1 MTAESVVVSVTDDE
15 TAGVRVSPTE
25 LTLTEG
31 NSATYTV
38 VVTTE
43 PAGDV
48 TVTVNDPTDNS
59 AVTADPA
66 SLTFTTLNWDTA
78 QTVTAT
84 AAVDTDSDGD
94 TATVPHT
101 VSSTDDA
108 GYSGPAASNVAVTVE
123 DPTPVAVS
131 FEHASYQV
139 GEGSGVDVKVQLNA
153 DPGRTVIIPLTKA
166 EQGGATTADYS
177 GDPASVTFNSGDT
190 EREFTLTATSDSDN
204 DDGESVKLTFG
215 TLPNGVAE
223 GTTKETIVSI
233 TDDDVPA
240 VTVSY
245 GASSYTVAEGASVTV
260 TVTLSADPERTVEV
274 PTTTVHLD
282 GARSADLS
290 GVPEKVP
297 FASRETEKTFDFAA
311 TQDEEDDDGERVSL
325 TFGTLP
331 DGVTTGTPAETTVS
345 ITDDDVPAVTVTCE
359 QATYSVNEG
368 STVTV
373 KLKLSQA
380 PERSVTVPLTISEQ
394 GGASSDDYSGVPE
407 SLSFGATDTEK
418 VFIFTAAQDD
428 LNDDGE
434 SVKLT
439 LGTLTD
445 QVSGGTTNET
455 TVPSPTTTSHRSRS
469 RSIRR
474 RTQWPRA
481 PASLSRWN
489 YRLTHSRRSQYR
501 WSRPTKA
508 PSSPQ
513 TTAASPRTQCSR
525 QETLRIP
532 SVSLPPQT
540 RSTTTGRA

>member
-1 MTAESVVVSVTDDE
+1 M
-15 TAGVRVSPTE
+15 
-25 LTLTEG
+25 
-31 NSATYTV
+31 
-38 VVTTE
+38 
-43 PAGDV
+43 
-48 TVTVNDPTDNS
+48 
-59 AVTADPA
+59 
-66 SLTFTTLNWDTA
+66 
-78 QTVTAT
+78 
-84 AAVDTDSDGD
+84 
-94 TATVPHT
+94 
-101 VSSTDDA
+101 
-108 GYSGPAASNVAVTVE
+108 
-123 DPTPVAVS
+123 
-131 FEHASYQV
+131 
-139 GEGSGVDVKVQLNA
+139 
-153 DPGRTVIIPLTKA
+153 
-166 EQGGATTADYS
+166 
-177 GDPASVTFNSGDT
+177 
-190 EREFTLTATSDSDN
+190 
-204 DDGESVKLTFG
+204 
-215 TLPNGVAE
+215 
-223 GTTKETIVSI
+223 
-233 TDDDVPA
+233 
-240 VTVSY
+240 TVSY

-274 PTTTVHLD
+274 PTTTVDLD

-311 TQDEEDDDGERVSL
+311 TQDEEDDDGERASL

-331 DGVTTGTPAETTVS
+331 DGVTAGTPTETTITITDDDVPAVTVSFEKSAFTVAEGNSVAIKATPNADPERTVTIPLTKTGQGGATTADYSGLPQNVVFNSGDTENTLSFTAVNDTSDDGSESVKLTLGVLPTGVSAGTTTETTVS
-345 ITDDDVPAVTVTCE
+345 ITDDDVPAVTVTYE

-407 SLSFGATDTEK
+407 SLSFGATDSEK

-508 PSSPQ
+508 PSPPQ
-513 TTAASPRTQCSR
+513 TTRECQPTPPSTAGRPRR
-525 QETLRIP
+525 P

-540 RSTTTGRA
+540 TTTMMARALNSPLEPCPTG